1 MLNRSQIFATN
12 DLKSEVVDVPEWGG
26 QVKVTVMSGLAR
38 DAYQKT
44 ISESPRAVSFFE
56 GTLLVA
62 TVVGD
67 DDQPLFTEDDIP
79 LLQQRNSD
87 VVSRIA
93 LVAMRLN
100 KLGPKATEDAEKNSE
115 AAPSGSSGSDS
126 PAS

>member
-12 DLKSEVVDVPEWGG
+12 DLKSEVIDVPEWGG
-26 QVKVTVMSGLAR
+26 QVKVVVMTGLAR
-38 DAYQKT
+38 DAFQKAN
-44 ISESPRAVSFFE
+44 SEAPRGVSFFE
-56 GTLLVA
+56 GTLIVA

-79 LLQQRNSD
+79 LLQQRSAA

-93 LVAMRLN
+93 AVAMRIN
-100 KLGPKATEDAEKNSE
+100 GLGVKATEDAEKNSE